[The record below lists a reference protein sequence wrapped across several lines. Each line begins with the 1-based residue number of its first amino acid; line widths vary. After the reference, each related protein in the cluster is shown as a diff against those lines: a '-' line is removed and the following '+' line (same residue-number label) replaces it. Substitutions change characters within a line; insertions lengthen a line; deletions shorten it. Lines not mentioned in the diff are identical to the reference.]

1 MFQTGLS
8 MPINIPND
16 LPAASILTAEQIFV
30 MTQERA
36 SHQDIRPLELL
47 FLNLM
52 PKKIDTEIQYMRR
65 LSNTPLQ
72 VNIDLMRIDHHESRN
87 TPMAHLNA
95 FYRDFEDIRERF
107 YDGMIITGAPLDKVQ
122 FDEVTYIHRLRE
134 IIAWSRE
141 HVTSTLFSCWGV
153 SVALNVFYDLPL
165 MQTDHK
171 LSGVFMHNTASTSD
185 PLTRGFDDRFLAPH
199 SRFLDFPTRVIQAN
213 TDLQVLADS
222 PRTGVFLAVSPDRR
236 QVYVT
241 GHPEYDATTL
251 ADEYRRD
258 VEAGRNPAIP
268 ENYFPGDDV
277 TAAPSCVWRSHSA
290 LLFGNFL
297 NYYVYQQT
305 PFKLRSHDGG

>member
-107 YDGMIITGAPLDKVQ
+107 YDGMIITGAPLDKV
-122 FDEVTYIHRLRE
+122 
-134 IIAWSRE
+134 
-141 HVTSTLFSCWGV
+141 
-153 SVALNVFYDLPL
+153 
-165 MQTDHK
+165 
-171 LSGVFMHNTASTSD
+171 
-185 PLTRGFDDRFLAPH
+185 
-199 SRFLDFPTRVIQAN
+199 
-213 TDLQVLADS
+213 
-222 PRTGVFLAVSPDRR
+222 
-236 QVYVT
+236 
-241 GHPEYDATTL
+241 
-251 ADEYRRD
+251 
-258 VEAGRNPAIP
+258 
-268 ENYFPGDDV
+268 
-277 TAAPSCVWRSHSA
+277 
-290 LLFGNFL
+290 
-297 NYYVYQQT
+297 
-305 PFKLRSHDGG
+305 